1 MWKIHDSQVAVGEY
15 GDLVPKLSVAIKNG
29 QCEQLHAEMRKREK
43 ELLAVKPINT
53 DKMRSSSARTAAAT
67 VTASAVAKKNS
78 GATQDEKGES
88 RRSMC

>member
-1 MWKIHDSQVAVGEY
+1 MIHESQVAVGEY

-53 DKMRSSSARTAAAT
+53 DKMRSSSARTTTAAT
-67 VTASAVAKKNS
+67 AAAVAKKNS
-78 GATQDEKGES
+78 GATQDEKGEV
-88 RRSMC
+88 RE